1 MAGRR
6 VIGVD
11 SSTQS
16 CKAVLCDADTGE
28 VLATGRADHP
38 DGTEVDPAA
47 WWAAF
52 EHASDGLLE
61 QADAISVAGQQHGMV
76 ALDDTGAV
84 VRNALLWNDLR
95 SAPDADDLVAELSA
109 PEWASATGSVPGAS
123 FTISKLRWLAR
134 CEPDNAA
141 RTAAVLLPHDW
152 LTVRLAAT
160 GTGDTGSSATIANA
174 VTDAGDASGTGY
186 FSPATRSY
194 LPELAERALG
204 HRPAVPRMAEPAEQI
219 GATSSGAAIGPG
231 TGDNMGAALG
241 LGAEPGDAIVSLGTS
256 GTVFGVSDGPTA
268 DPTGVVAGFADAT
281 GRFLPLVCM
290 LNAARVLRAAA
301 TMLGVDLAGLES
313 LALQAA
319 PGAGGVVLLP
329 YLDGERTPNL
339 PAASGSL
346 HGLTRSNMTPANIA
360 RAAVEGMLCG
370 LADGV
375 DALTAAQ
382 GNAPSRLLLIGGA
395 SASRAVRAVLPSL
408 FGGQVRLPA
417 AAEYVALGA
426 ARQAA
431 WVLAAAN
438 GAAAPDVLPQ
448 WTVPATDLP
457 QPTDAEV
464 AGGVEVRQRYA
475 EVRLATHG
483 V

>member
-1 MAGRR
+1 MTGRK

-16 CKAVLCDADTGE
+16 CKVVLCAADTGE

-38 DGTEVDPAA
+38 DSTEVDPAA

-52 EHASDGLLE
+52 EHASDGLLD

-152 LTVRLAAT
+152 LTGQLAAT
-160 GTGDTGSSATIANA
+160 SNTGTPAPIANA
-174 VTDAGDASGTGY
+174 ITDAGDASGTGY
-186 FSPATRSY
+186 FSPATRTH

-204 HRPAVPRMAEPAEQI
+204 HRPALPRIAEPAEQV
-219 GATSSGAAIGPG
+219 GTTRSGAAIGPG

-268 DPTGVVAGFADAT
+268 DPTGAVAGFADAT
-281 GRFLPLVCM
+281 GRFLPLVCT
-290 LNAARVLRAAA
+290 LNAARVLGAAA
-301 TMLGVDLAGLES
+301 SMLGVDLAGLEL

-319 PGAGGVVLLP
+319 PGASGVVLLP

-370 LADGV
+370 LVDGV
-375 DALTAAQ
+375 DALTAAR

-395 SASRAVRAVLPSL
+395 SASRAVRAVLPAL

-431 WVLAAAN
+431 WVLAAAG
-438 GAAAPDVLPQ
+438 GAAAPADVLPQ
-448 WTVPATDLP
+448 WTVPATDLRE
-457 QPTDAEV
+457 PTDAEL
-464 AGGVEVRQRYA
+464 AGGVEVRRRYA
-475 EVRLATHG
+475 EVRVAAHG
-483 V
+483 A